1 MAKRIMTVD
10 DSPTVRQMLSFTL
23 EDAGYQVL
31 EAVDG
36 VDALRKITSG
46 EKVDMLITD
55 LNMPNM
61 DGIDLILAIRSDAAN
76 RFIPIIMLTTEA
88 QESKRQE
95 GKKAGA
101 SGWIVKPFKPHQ
113 VLAVVRMVLS

>member
-23 EDAGYQVL
+23 EDAGYEVL

-36 VDALRKITSG
+36 LDALGKLTTG
-46 EKVDMLITD
+46 EKVHMLITD

-61 DGIDLILAIRSDAAN
+61 DGIELIRAVRKDPTY
-76 RFIPIIMLTTEA
+76 RFIPIIMLTTET

-95 GKKAGA
+95 GKEAGA
-101 SGWIVKPFKPHQ
+101 SGWIVKPFKPQQ